1 MGHRSASD
9 AIGVAPGRRVR
20 ILRIVTR
27 LNTGGP
33 ARHLTTLTRALDSDR
48 YEQWLAAGREG
59 VGEGSMRSFVESQG
73 VRLTLVREM
82 VATSR
87 LGPADVVAMARIRRL
102 IRDVRP
108 DIVETHTTKAGI
120 VGRLA
125 ARLEGSPVVVH
136 VYHGHVLKGHYGAIK
151 TWLARCAE
159 RVLART
165 SDRLIA
171 VSARVKD
178 DLVKFKVASPDRI
191 TIVEPGLDL
200 APMIRSRHDRGAL
213 RHELGLDPGVPL
225 VGIVGR
231 LTPIKNHRLFLTA
244 AAALRAVRPD
254 LHFVIVGDGELG
266 PEIRAWVRR
275 LDLSSSVTFTGW
287 RHDLSRIYAD
297 LDVLV
302 SCSKSE
308 GTPFAIIEAM
318 AAECPVVATAVGGVP
333 DLLDDRVTGLLV
345 PPGQP
350 APLVAAIL
358 RLVNDPGF
366 ARVLARSAAARA
378 EVRFDSARLAS
389 DMDAFY
395 TELLRDHGGA
405 RSAVRNPRHVG
416 RTTAPHATGV
426 DRAAPR

>member
-1 MGHRSASD
+1 M
-9 AIGVAPGRRVR
+9 R

-33 ARHLTTLTRALDSDR
+33 ARHLTTLTRALDPDR

-73 VRLTLVREM
+73 VRLTLVPEL

-151 TWLARCAE
+151 SWLARCAE

-244 AAALRAVRPD
+244 AEALRAVRPD

-266 PEIRAWVRR
+266 PAIRAWVRR
-275 LDLSSSVTFTGW
+275 LDLSSCVTFTGW

-318 AAECPVVATAVGGVP
+318 AAECPTSWTIASPACSSHRGSRRPSSRRSSGWSTILASHGRSP
-333 DLLDDRVTGLLV
+333 DR
-345 PPGQP
+345 P
-350 APLVAAIL
+350 
-358 RLVNDPGF
+358 RLV
-366 ARVLARSAAARA
+366 RR
-378 EVRFDSARLAS
+378 
-389 DMDAFY
+389 
-395 TELLRDHGGA
+395 
-405 RSAVRNPRHVG
+405 
-416 RTTAPHATGV
+416 
-426 DRAAPR
+426 